1 MIFYSY
7 FVSIISLNFLLN
19 RVVMIWQLNK
29 RLLRAQLLM
38 R

>member
-7 FVSIISLNFLLN
+7 FMSIISLNFLLN